1 MSLHGICSLELRQVI
16 EQAFL
21 PSHCVVS
28 CLDDGSLTIHLEQDS
43 YGPALTVAGIRADE
57 LSSSRALAEL
67 VAHVQSERQHSG
79 QPVEAVPKIHP

>member
-57 LSSSRALAEL
+57 LSSSRALADL
-67 VAHVQSERQHSG
+67 VAHVQAERQHPTT
-79 QPVEAVPKIHP
+79 QVEVPPLRP